1 MVRVYKIIISRQKTF
16 LTEKRIKDIPFT
28 TYSELSF
35 RLTNTGNP
43 TVPVKSCNDQSRL
56 FTLMRYNVKKKR
68 KRQKTNFVH
77 VIFHMCNFPNFKIYF
92 VCFNSV
98 KHNVELN

>member
-1 MVRVYKIIISRQKTF
+1 
-16 LTEKRIKDIPFT
+16 
-28 TYSELSF
+28 
-35 RLTNTGNP
+35 
-43 TVPVKSCNDQSRL
+43 
-56 FTLMRYNVKKKR
+56 MRYNVKKKR

-98 KHNVELN
+98 KHNVELNWEKALLSIIKSVIPPK